1 MIVECPGCGAANMD
15 GASTCW
21 ECGSSM
27 SSTSERSARAW
38 VLWVFVGLVALAVV
52 GIMLSANSG
61 LAGGGGAPV
70 GQPTGTVEAT
80 GAPGG
85 VGSSSATQSQEASP
99 AP

>member
-27 SSTSERSARAW
+27 SSTSERPARAW
-38 VLWVFVGLVALAVV
+38 VLWVFVGLAALAVA

-61 LAGGGGAPV
+61 LAGGGGVPV
-70 GQPTGTVEAT
+70 SQPTGTVEAT
-80 GAPGG
+80 GA
-85 VGSSSATQSQEASP
+85 VGSSPATQSQEASP